1 MNNDD
6 LDRDHWKTIGNL
18 LVGTAW
24 TLIGALLLLMLF
36 SGAFLWS
43 LILE

>member
-6 LDRDHWKTIGNL
+6 LDRSHWKTVSNL

-24 TLIGALLLLMLF
+24 TLLVLVLLLMIF

-43 LILE
+43 LIL